1 MSGAIDE
8 TRRPVAT
15 LGVIGRLR
23 VIEATIPSSAAT
35 EQVIDAPFDRVWSF
49 VADLERSVAAF
60 DPLVRRIRIRS
71 RTVEG
76 AGERIDLQA
85 WQVGL
90 PVAMPFDVHLEPGL
104 CLMRARYR
112 LFFVGM
118 AAAPEGNRTRFRHV
132 EGIPLPG
139 SRLLRPLS
147 RRATG
152 DDVAGIVREV
162 DGPAD

>member
-1 MSGAIDE
+1 
-8 TRRPVAT
+8 
-15 LGVIGRLR
+15 
-23 VIEATIPSSAAT
+23 
-35 EQVIDAPFDRVWSF
+35 VWSF

-76 AGERIDLQA
+76 AGERLDLQA

-90 PVAMPFDVHLEPGL
+90 PVAMPFDVHLERGL
-104 CLMRARYR
+104 CLMRARRR

-118 AAAPEGNRTRFRHV
+118 AAEAEGARTRFRHV

-139 SRLLRPLS
+139 TRPLRPVF
-147 RRATG
+147 RRTTR

-162 DGPAD
+162 LRPAD